1 MELISGHT
9 QIRTI
14 SFSKPTEARQQID
27 NSCILNQAICRQLKI
42 ICVPS
47 VFANLINKILYHI
60 QPQERFT
67 ASQHYVA
74 TILYIYKNSINDF
87 RRNIHILRF
96 TAQAMSALQITSS
109 CKFYPNTCIFVLLL
123 HHTSV
128 SYTHLQQINVIQ
140 SEINNID
147 AQIAKYDE
155 LISQKEDELA
165 QLEQQEAEQY
175 QLFCERVRYM
185 EEEGEVSY
193 WAILFNAEDF
203 SDMLDRFMMVEE
215 IMALSLIHI

>member
-60 QPQERFT
+60 QPQDRFT

-96 TAQAMSALQITSS
+96 TARAMSALQITSS

-123 HHTSV
+123 HHTYHHIFRTSLV
-128 SYTHLQQINVIQ
+128 TSGVGRCSLRKLHFTQTFNFFLHTLNALASILCIRLPLGESAIRRQ
-140 SEINNID
+140 
-147 AQIAKYDE
+147 KR
-155 LISQKEDELA
+155 LIPL
-165 QLEQQEAEQY
+165 Y
-175 QLFCERVRYM
+175 P
-185 EEEGEVSY
+185 
-193 WAILFNAEDF
+193 
-203 SDMLDRFMMVEE
+203 FMQ
-215 IMALSLIHI
+215 